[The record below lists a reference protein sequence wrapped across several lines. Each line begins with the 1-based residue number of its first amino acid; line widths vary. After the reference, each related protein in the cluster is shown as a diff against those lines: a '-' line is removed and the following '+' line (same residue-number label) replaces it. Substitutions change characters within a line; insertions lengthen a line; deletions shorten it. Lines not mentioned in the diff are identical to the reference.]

1 MIYQWKLPS
10 LYDVP
15 AQAAGEELERIY
27 QERGKLEAADVVDE
41 SRSETAV
48 LHPCFEWRD
57 AVAAEKW
64 REQQARGICNC
75 IITVEERKDKEP
87 MAVRAFFHTQGSY
100 HPTPVI
106 IQEADK
112 YSALYQS
119 ALREFVAIREK
130 FSMLS
135 DREELRSIFLAI
147 DAATA
152 GNKKAPASA
161 GNTDKGKAEQVS
173 TTVSAVI
180 ISGVKGGCQA

>member
-1 MIYQWKLPS
+1 MVYQWKIPG
-10 LYDVP
+10 LYSVS
-15 AQAAGEELERIY
+15 AQAAGEELEKIY
-27 QERGKLEAADVVDE
+27 RERGALEPANIVDA
-41 SRSETAV
+41 SRPENAV

-57 AVAAEKW
+57 DVAAEKW

-87 MAVRAFFHTQGSY
+87 IAVRAFFHAQGSY

-106 IQEADK
+106 IREDDK
-112 YSALYQS
+112 FNDLYQS

-135 DREELRSIFLAI
+135 DREDLRAIFSAI
-147 DAATA
+147 DAASA

-161 GNTDKGKAEQVS
+161 GNTDKGEAEQVA

-180 ISGVKGGCQA
+180 IPGVKGGCQA